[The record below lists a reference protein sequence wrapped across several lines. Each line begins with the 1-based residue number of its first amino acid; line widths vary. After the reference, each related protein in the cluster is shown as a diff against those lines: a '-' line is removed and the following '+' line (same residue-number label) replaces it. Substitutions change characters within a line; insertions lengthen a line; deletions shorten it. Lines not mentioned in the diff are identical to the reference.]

1 MEAQIHSAREWAK
14 PRLVTSSALN
24 SCCSRC
30 RTEFQAT
37 NRWHQTFAVERTVSV
52 DADMAAAEDADAE
65 KSPVAV
71 QSARGQLAG
80 SRDSLARHSASA
92 GVAACDSVAG

>member
-1 MEAQIHSAREWAK
+1 M

-37 NRWHQTFAVERTVSV
+37 SRWHQTFAAVWTASV
-52 DADMAAAEDADAE
+52 DADMTVAVDAE
-65 KSPVAV
+65 KSPVV
-71 QSARGQLAG
+71 QSVRALLAG
-80 SRDSLARHSASA
+80 SKGSPARRSASA
-92 GVAACDSVAG
+92 GVAAYDSVVG